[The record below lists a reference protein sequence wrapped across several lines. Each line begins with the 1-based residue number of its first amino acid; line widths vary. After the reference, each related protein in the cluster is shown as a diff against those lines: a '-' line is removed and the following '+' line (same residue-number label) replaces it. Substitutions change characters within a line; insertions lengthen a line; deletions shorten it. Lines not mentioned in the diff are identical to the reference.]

1 MSRKDFEIIAEILA
15 LYGSSRDNKTKKS
28 EITRVLQNTNPNFD
42 ENRFWDRVE
51 NLKSALNK

>member
-15 LYGSSRDNKTKKS
+15 LYGSSRENETKKS
-28 EITRVLQNTNPNFD
+28 EITRVLKNTNPNFD

>member
-28 EITRVLQNTNPNFD
+28 EITRVLKNTNPNFD